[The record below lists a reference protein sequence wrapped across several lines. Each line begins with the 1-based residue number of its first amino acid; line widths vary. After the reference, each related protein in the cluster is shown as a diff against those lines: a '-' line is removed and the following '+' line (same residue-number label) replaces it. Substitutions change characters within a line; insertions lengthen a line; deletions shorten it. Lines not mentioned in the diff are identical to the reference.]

1 MKPFVS
7 LSATVIFLL
16 ALGIACLPGSGD
28 EDDRLSSRDRRG
40 TREARAER
48 DQLRTERAEARQ
60 DQGAGRRVLPI
71 FGGSDEPEPAPD
83 PTLTDALAVAVPAT
97 AAPAA
102 AVPAMQPTAAFIPAA
117 ATVAPATQP
126 TAAFMPTS
134 TPIQSQPVQELGGSL
149 VIAVYPPTSRSAR
162 SWMMSASSANAQVR
176 PFAEPLLHTDRF
188 DGSIVPG
195 LATSWELSGD
205 GRSWVFHLRQG
216 VSFHRGWG
224 EFTAQDVIHSASLLV
239 RDDARDFGTPSFRD
253 LLGQTPGELRRNI
266 SATDAYTVRFNPSR
280 PADLIQ
286 IASAQTGNFFIY
298 SKTQWD
304 AQGTAGYAD
313 LPVGT
318 GPWLLETPNV
328 ESASGIEY
336 SRVPSHWR
344 QSPSWSHMMMY
355 YVPEDATRQAMALT
369 GETFIAELPRGL
381 HSHAADGGL
390 VVLASELPSM
400 QVGLIMGGIY
410 SPSST
415 YHTRSEP
422 HLDVRVR
429 EAINRAIDREKINQ
443 VLFNG
448 IGRPSPVWGYHPT
461 QSGWNSRWSEQFN
474 SRYQYDPERAVQLL
488 WESGWNGY
496 SLKVIVS
503 QLTGVPEMRDIAL
516 AAADYLREI
525 GIDVHSDEMPWS
537 RYRAD
542 FYLPGQTH
550 GTIAPIRSFIGPT
563 HNKLRV
569 YNHTGGGFIR
579 TVPDSRL
586 DQLYLIA
593 INSWNSSAQHNA
605 LREAGDIKF
614 DQYAEVPLLWLPS
627 QVVVD
632 PQAIEQFIW
641 PGNIRAPFSH
651 TEYITSALSR

>member
-1 MKPFVS
+1 M
-7 LSATVIFLL
+7 
-16 ALGIACLPGSGD
+16 
-28 EDDRLSSRDRRG
+28 
-40 TREARAER
+40 
-48 DQLRTERAEARQ
+48 
-60 DQGAGRRVLPI
+60 
-71 FGGSDEPEPAPD
+71 
-83 PTLTDALAVAVPAT
+83 
-97 AAPAA
+97 
-102 AVPAMQPTAAFIPAA
+102 
-117 ATVAPATQP
+117 
-126 TAAFMPTS
+126 
-134 TPIQSQPVQELGGSL
+134 
-149 VIAVYPPTSRSAR
+149 
-162 SWMMSASSANAQVR
+162 
-176 PFAEPLLHTDRF
+176 
-188 DGSIVPG
+188 
-195 LATSWELSGD
+195 
-205 GRSWVFHLRQG
+205 FHLRQG

-318 GPWLLETPNV
+318 GPWQLETPNV

-336 SRVPSHWR
+336 SRIPRHWR
-344 QSPSWSHMMMY
+344 QSPSWSHMIMY
-355 YVPEDATRQAMALT
+355 GIPEDATRLAMALAR
-369 GETFIAELPRGL
+369 ETFIAELPRGL

-429 EAINRAIDREKINQ
+429 EAINRAINREKINQ

-474 SRYQYDPERAVQLL
+474 SRYQYDPERARLL
-488 WESGWNGY
+488 LLESGWNGY

-525 GIDVHSDEMPWS
+525 GIDVHTDEMPWS

-550 GTIAPIRSFIGPT
+550 GTIAPIRSFIRPT
-563 HNKLRV
+563 LDKLRI
-569 YNHTGGGFIR
+569 YNHTDGGAYR

-586 DQLYLIA
+586 DDLYLEA
-593 INSWNSSAQHNA
+593 VNSWDLTTQHNA
-605 LREAGDIKF
+605 LRQAGNIKF